1 MPEALLLIFYLI
13 ILLFLTSVLKVFRMK
28 GLPFWVAP
36 VLLLVKFSAG
46 IGLAWIYSNYY
57 SDRATAD
64 VFKLFDDSK
73 HMYAA
78 LDQKPEDF
86 FKMLFGL
93 SSDAPYYDRYYNQMN
108 HWFPSFD
115 VNQGLYYD
123 TRTLIRFNAFFRLFS
138 MGYYSVHVLMFSFM
152 ALWGS
157 MLAWRVFSRG
167 STLHPKLILVAVF
180 LIPSVL
186 AWTSGVL
193 KESVVMLFNGM
204 FLSGFFA
211 LSEKRFTIRN
221 VLSLLLSILGFA
233 VMKAYILL
241 AILPGAFAWLIVT
254 YRNFKQPR
262 LTFVVTLLVSAV
274 VALKIQ
280 YVFPGI
286 NFMETLSVKQQAM
299 LRLAYYTD
307 SGSVIFVNPL
317 DPNLMS
323 FLRNWPEALLNA
335 SFRPWV
341 TEAENAMQWFSAL
354 ENLVLALITL
364 VCIVFYKKQEA
375 PGRLAFLWF
384 CLSFVLVLYSITG
397 ITTPI
402 LGTLVR
408 YRMPAL
414 PFFLIAIFMMTDL
427 KKMVQT
433 VKQLYGYE

>member
-1 MPEALLLIFYLI
+1 
-13 ILLFLTSVLKVFRMK
+13 
-28 GLPFWVAP
+28 
-36 VLLLVKFSAG
+36 
-46 IGLAWIYSNYY
+46 
-57 SDRATAD
+57 
-64 VFKLFDDSK
+64 
-73 HMYAA
+73 
-78 LDQKPEDF
+78 
-86 FKMLFGL
+86 
-93 SSDAPYYDRYYNQMN
+93 MN

-138 MGYYSVHVLMFSFM
+138 MGHYSVHVLLFSFL

-157 MLAWRVFSRG
+157 MLTWRVFSRG

-180 LIPSVL
+180 LVPSVL

-193 KESVVMLFNGM
+193 KESVVMLFTGM

-211 LSEKRFTIRN
+211 LSERRLSVRN
-221 VLSLLLSILGFA
+221 VLSLVLSILGFA

-241 AILPGAFAWLIVT
+241 AILPGAMAWLIVS

-262 LTFVVTLLVSAV
+262 LTFVITLLVSAF
-274 VALKIQ
+274 VALNIQ
-280 YVFPGI
+280 YLFPGI

-317 DPNLMS
+317 NPNFMS
-323 FLRNWPEALLNA
+323 FLRNWPEAMLNA

-341 TEAENAMQWFSAL
+341 TEADNAMQWISAL
-354 ENLVLALITL
+354 ENLVWALMSL
-364 VCIVFYKKQEA
+364 VCIIFYKQQDS
-375 PGRLAFLWF
+375 PGKLAFLWF
-384 CLSFVLVLYSITG
+384 CLSFVIVLYSITG

-414 PFFLIAIFMMTDL
+414 PFFVVAIFMMTDL